1 MRNVP
6 ISGTRYLVG
15 RTTQGDDMS
24 GNDRRVF
31 LQKAGLAGMFSA
43 VAPEAF
49 AQSSGAFTVDPA
61 NTSTPEIKPTASIN
75 FAAIG
80 LDHAHIFGMI
90 AAVQRGGGT
99 LVAFHATDPAQIA
112 DFNKKFPGVKL
123 ATEDEILNDK
133 SIQLVAGAP
142 IPDLRAPLGI
152 RVMKAGK
159 DYLSDKPG
167 IISLEQ
173 LALVRKAVKETRR
186 KFAIM
191 YSERLEV
198 RSAVYAGELVKQGA
212 IGRVVQTVNLA
223 PHRVNAPSRP
233 DWFFDKTRYGG
244 ILTDIGSH
252 QAEQF
257 LYYTNSTRAKVVASQ
272 TGNVAWPDKPKFE
285 DFGDMT
291 CVGNGGTGY
300 VRVDWY
306 TPDGLPTW
314 GDGRLFILGTEG
326 YIELRKYVNV
336 ATDLKGGNHMY
347 IVDKKQARYID
358 CNKVPLPFG
367 PQFVSDIVNR
377 TEIAQDQAQALLA
390 AELVLTAQK
399 NASRPVL
406 A

>member
-1 MRNVP
+1 MK
-6 ISGTRYLVG
+6 GT
-15 RTTQGDDMS
+15 
-24 GNDRRVF
+24 DRRNF
-31 LQKAGLAGMFSA
+31 LQAAGMAGMFSA
-43 VAPEAF
+43 VSEVALGQA
-49 AQSSGAFTVDPA
+49 ASGAFTVDPA
-61 NTSTPEIKPTASIN
+61 NTSTAEIPPRDHIK

-90 AAVQRGGGT
+90 AALQRGGGE
-99 LVAFHATDPAQIA
+99 LVAFHASDPAQIA
-112 DFNKKFPGVKL
+112 DFRKRYGDVRL
-123 ATEDEILNDK
+123 ATEDEILDDK

-152 RVMKAGK
+152 RVMRAGK

-167 IISLEQ
+167 ITTLEQ
-173 LALVRKAVKETRR
+173 LAEVRKAVKETKR

-233 DWFFDKTRYGG
+233 DWFFDKARYGG

-257 LYYTNSTRAKVVASQ
+257 LYYTNSTKAKVVASQ
-272 TGNVAWPDKPKFE
+272 TGNIAWPDKPKFE

-291 CVGNGGTGY
+291 MVGNGGTGY

-336 ATDLKGGNHMY
+336 ATDMKGGNHLY
-347 IVDKKQARYID
+347 IVDKKQARYVD
-358 CNKVPLPFG
+358 CNKVVLPFG
-367 PQFVSDIVNR
+367 PQFVSDVVNR
-377 TEIAQDQAQALLA
+377 TEIAQEQAEALLA
-390 AELVLTAQK
+390 AELVLIAQK
-399 NASRPVL
+399 NATRPVL

>member
-1 MRNVP
+1 MKG
-6 ISGTRYLVG
+6 S
-15 RTTQGDDMS
+15 
-24 GNDRRVF
+24 DRRDF
-31 LQKAGLAGMFSA
+31 LQAAGMAGIFSA
-43 VAPEAF
+43 V
-49 AQSSGAFTVDPA
+49 SSAALGQAASGSLTVDPA
-61 NTSTPEIKPTASIN
+61 NTSTAELPVKDHIK

-90 AAVQRGGGT
+90 AALQRGGGE
-99 LVAFHATDPAQIA
+99 LIAFHSDDAAQVA
-112 DFNKKFPGVKL
+112 DFRKRYGDVKL
-123 ATEDEILNDK
+123 ASEDEILGDK
-133 SIQLVAGAP
+133 SIALVAGAP

-167 IISLEQ
+167 ITTLEQ
-173 LALVRKAVKETRR
+173 LAAVRKAVKETKR

-198 RSAVYAGELVKQGA
+198 RSAVYAGDLIKQGA

-223 PHRVNAPSRP
+223 PHRVSAPTRP
-233 DWFFDKTRYGG
+233 EWFFDKARYGG

-257 LYYTNSTRAKVVASQ
+257 LFYTNSTKAKVVASQ

-291 CVGNGGTGY
+291 VVGNGGTGY
-300 VRVDWY
+300 IRVDWY

-336 ATDLKGGNHMY
+336 ATDLKGGNHLY
-347 IVDKKQARYID
+347 IVDKKEARYID
-358 CNKVPLPFG
+358 CNKVALPFG

-377 TEIAQDQAQALLA
+377 TEVAQDQAQALLA

-406 A
+406 G